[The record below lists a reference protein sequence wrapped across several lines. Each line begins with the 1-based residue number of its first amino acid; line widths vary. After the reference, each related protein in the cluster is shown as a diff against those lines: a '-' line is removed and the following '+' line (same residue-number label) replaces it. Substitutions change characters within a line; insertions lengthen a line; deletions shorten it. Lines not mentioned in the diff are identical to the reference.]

1 MRQGKND
8 DFKFCY
14 LSKQVAVPRE
24 VQSISDLHNVDSKS
38 AFHDNN
44 SNKDLSLNLERLNRK
59 VPGSIPREEKEWSI
73 TSTKSSESLSR
84 NFRVTGSNPREEKE
98 WSICS
103 TKSSESSDPTDEEIA
118 DLVQNKKPVVVN
130 LRTKLSTKA
139 VSDANFN
146 AVKLKR

>member
-1 MRQGKND
+1 MTKND
-8 DFKFCY
+8 DFNLCY
-14 LSKQVAVPRE
+14 VSKQVAVPRE
-24 VQSISDLHNVDSKS
+24 VQSISDLHKLNNVDSKS

-44 SNKDLSLNLERLNRK
+44 SNKDLSLNLERLSRNHK
-59 VPGSIPREEKEWSI
+59 VPS
-73 TSTKSSESLSR
+73 
-84 NFRVTGSNPREEKE
+84 SNPTREEKE

-103 TKSSESSDPTDEEIA
+103 TKSSESSEPTDEEIA
-118 DLVQNKKPVVVN
+118 DLVQRKPVVN